1 MLALITILLQLLYA
15 IGVIGLALYGF
26 NALWFT
32 FLTYRKNAPSSLEFH
47 HVELHHNENTSSTP
61 TDLDNFPT
69 VTIQLPIF
77 NELHVVERLIDAC
90 VHLEY
95 PPEKLQIQ
103 VLDDS
108 TDFTSQLIDRRI
120 DYWRQRGKSIEVLRR
135 TDRIG
140 YKGGALAA
148 AIDEAKGEF
157 IAIFDADFKPP
168 SDFLLRTVPHLY
180 HNPRVGF
187 IQARWTHLNADYS
200 SLTRSQALALD
211 GHFMIE
217 QVARQRAA
225 YAFGFNGSAGL
236 WRRSCI
242 EDPAVGGWQIDTLT
256 EDLDLSYRA
265 QLAGWQPLF
274 DPAIEAP
281 AEIPPQL
288 SAFKRQQFRWAKG
301 SIQTLG
307 KCGKRVWQSKWP
319 LIKKAEALI
328 HLGAYLL
335 HPMLLL
341 ILIVLLP
348 ILVLGV
354 ELPWILTFLTAASIG
369 PPLLYAVA
377 QYRLHPLDWWRRWS
391 YIWLLTLL
399 GFGICLNNSNAVW
412 QALSGKKGP
421 FLRTPKFDVQSTT
434 DRWHRSNYRLS
445 LEPIF
450 FGELL
455 CLLYALATVVVAIIY
470 ANFWTVLFIMLYVG
484 GFGLMV
490 GIEVWQYLYARF
502 NQDRKPM
509 HSLPTPNQ

>member
-1 MLALITILLQLLYA
+1 MLAITILLQLLYA
-15 IGVIGLALYGF
+15 IGVVGLALYGF

-32 FLTYRKNAPSSLEFH
+32 LVTYKKDAPSQLHFHLDEETTSSKNA
-47 HVELHHNENTSSTP
+47 
-61 TDLDNFPT
+61 LDNLPT
-69 VTIQLPIF
+69 VTVQLPIF

-90 VHLEY
+90 IRLDY
-95 PPEKLQIQ
+95 PPDRLQIQ
-103 VLDDS
+103 ILDDS
-108 TDFTSQLIDRRI
+108 TDYTSHLIDRRV

-135 TDRIG
+135 ADRIG
-140 YKGGALAA
+140 YKGGALAE
-148 AIDEAKGEF
+148 AIEDAKGEF

-168 SDFLLRTVPHLY
+168 ADFLLRTVPRLCT
-180 HNPRVGF
+180 NSQLGF

-217 QVARQRAA
+217 QAARQRAD

-265 QLAGWQPLF
+265 QLAGWQPLYAS
-274 DPAIEAP
+274 DVEAP

-301 SIQTLG
+301 SIQTLL
-307 KCGKRVWQSKWP
+307 KCGKRVSQSNWP
-319 LIKKAEALI
+319 FIKKLEALI

-341 ILIVLLP
+341 ILIVMLP

-354 ELPWILTFLTAASIG
+354 ELPWILTYLTVASIG

-377 QYRLHPLDWWRRWS
+377 QYRLHPGDWWQRWG

-421 FLRTPKFDVQSTT
+421 FLRTPKFDVQSTS
-434 DRWHRSNYRLS
+434 DRWHKSNYRLS

-450 FGELL
+450 VGELL
-455 CLLYALATVVVAIIY
+455 CLLYALATVAFAIFY
-470 ANFWTVLFIMLYVG
+470 ANFWTVLFVMLYVG

-490 GIEVWQYLYARF
+490 GIEIWQYLYARF